1 MGECILKRNKRHTEE
16 ENEERWL
23 ITYADMITLLMVFF
37 VVMYAIAEV
46 KASKLNPISFALQ
59 RNFTTEPGIIP
70 GGAIEGKYTGITEII
85 MQDEKSD
92 KMYEEEKKE
101 ANEVNPLLNDLGK
114 LLANQLE
121 KEKLGKAINID
132 IKQNELTISLNTGKG
147 FFERGSADVK
157 SDTAQVL
164 NTISSLCKDLPEKA
178 NIRVEGYTCD
188 LPIQSG
194 NYPSNWELSTA
205 RATNVARYLIEKGHI
220 DPWRISAAGYGE
232 YRPKV
237 PNNSEYNRSIN
248 RRVDIT
254 IMLNKSANN
263 GKVSISE

>member
-1 MGECILKRNKRHTEE
+1 MIGECILKRNKRHTEE

-70 GGAIEGKYTGITEII
+70 GGAAEGKYTGITEII
-85 MQDEKSD
+85 MQDEIAD
-92 KMYEEEKKE
+92 KMYEEEKRE
-101 ANEVNPLLNDLGK
+101 DINPLLNDLGN
-114 LLANQLE
+114 LLSSQLK
-121 KEKLGKAINID
+121 KEKLGKAINIEVNE
-132 IKQNELTISLNTGKG
+132 NELTISLNTGKG
-147 FFERGSADVK
+147 FFARGSADIK
-157 SDTAQVL
+157 GDTAQVL
-164 NTISSLCKDLPEKA
+164 NTISGLCKDLPEKA
-178 NIRVEGYTCD
+178 NIRVEGYTCN

-254 IMLNKSANN
+254 IMINKSAVN